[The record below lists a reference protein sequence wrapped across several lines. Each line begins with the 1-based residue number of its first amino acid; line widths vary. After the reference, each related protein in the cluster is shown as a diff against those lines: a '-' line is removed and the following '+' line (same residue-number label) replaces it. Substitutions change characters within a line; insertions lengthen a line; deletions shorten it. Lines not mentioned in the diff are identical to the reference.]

1 MIEQQIVK
9 EIVDEKTG
17 ECLRYESTKKV
28 RRKVDSENFY
38 MVFFDYL
45 QVFPSLKK
53 SGINNIVLQQLCKR
67 AGFDNGMVTLATGTR
82 EEICIE
88 ADISNNQLTNALKAL
103 KEDNLISVVKK
114 GIYKVN
120 PEIFWRGDQK
130 IRRAELLKNK
140 ELQVTYEI
148 VDSDESDIN

>member
-1 MIEQQIVK
+1 MTEQIIVK
-9 EIVDEKTG
+9 EVVDENG
-17 ECLRYESTKKV
+17 EYLRYESEKKI
-28 RRKVDSENFY
+28 RRKVNAENFY

-67 AGFDNGMVTLATGTR
+67 AGFDTGIITVAPGTR
-82 EEICIE
+82 EEICAE
-88 ADISNNQLTNALKAL
+88 ADISTNQLTNALKAL
-103 KEDNLISVVKK
+103 KEDNLISVIKK

-120 PEIFWRGDQK
+120 PEIFWKGNQK
-130 IRRAELLKNK
+130 IRKDELYKDK

-148 VDSDESDIN
+148 VDAE